1 VNLALMEP
9 LAMLLYQKLLPG
21 TQLVNRLQ
29 DLKYRVQTIGDPA
42 ELAESALKIKPM
54 VVLIDLSSPDSEL
67 LREVRRL
74 RECKETQHLP
84 VIGFGATSS
93 EEAKNRALEAGVTL
107 LVSESAILSHLSQCL
122 TKALEL
128 D

>member
-1 VNLALMEP
+1 MEP

-29 DLKYRVQTIGDPA
+29 DLKYRVQTISSPA
-42 ELAESALKIKPM
+42 ELAESAVKFKPM
-54 VVLIDLSSPDSEL
+54 VVLVDLGRPDPDL

-74 RECKETQHLP
+74 RERDETHHLP
-84 VIGFGATSS
+84 VIGFGAAGT
-93 EEAKNRALEAGVTL
+93 EEAEKSVMEAGVTL
-107 LVSESAILSHLSQCL
+107 LVSDSAILSHLSQCL

>member
-1 VNLALMEP
+1 
-9 LAMLLYQKLLPG
+9 MLLYQKLLPG

-29 DLKYRVQTIGDPA
+29 DLRYRVQTIGDPA
-42 ELAESALKIKPM
+42 ELAESAMKFKPM
-54 VVLIDLSSPDSEL
+54 VVLIDLGGPNPEL

-74 RECKETQHLP
+74 REREETQHLP
-84 VIGFGATSS
+84 VIGFGGTSS
-93 EEAKNRALEAGVTL
+93 EAAKKTALEAGVTL

>member
-1 VNLALMEP
+1 
-9 LAMLLYQKLLPG
+9 MLLYQKLLPG

-29 DLKYRVQTIGDPA
+29 DLRYRVQTIGDPA
-42 ELAESALKIKPM
+42 ELAESAVRFKPM
-54 VVLIDLSSPDSEL
+54 VVLVDLEASDPEL

-74 RECKETQHLP
+74 REREETQHLP
-84 VIGFGATSS
+84 VIGFGAIGT
-93 EEAKNRALEAGVTL
+93 EEAKQTALEAGVTL
-107 LVSESAILSHLSQCL
+107 LVSDSAILSHLAQCL